1 MKLLIA
7 THNKG
12 KIKELK
18 NFLAD
23 LDLEI
28 KGLDDFRN
36 ISEVCETGETFSE
49 NAVLKAKSYAVQTG
63 LWALADD
70 SGLEVEALSDQ
81 PGVFSARYAGENAND
96 AENTA
101 KLLNELSKTGS
112 ENRRARFVCR
122 MAIADENGKIK
133 FEAEGVCEGSIAVN
147 ISGTNGFGYDPVFIP
162 AGFGQT
168 FGELSE
174 DFKRKLSHR
183 ARAMKKIIEYLSRI
197 TAS

>member
-28 KGLDDFRN
+28 KGLGDFRN
-36 ISEVCETGETFSE
+36 ISEVCETGETFAE

-70 SGLEVEALSDQ
+70 SGLEVEALSNQ
-81 PGVFSARYAGENAND
+81 PGVFSARYAGEKAND

-101 KLLNELSKTGS
+101 KLLDELSKTES

-133 FEAEGVCEGSIAVN
+133 FEAEGVCEGRISVN

-162 AGFGQT
+162 ANFEQT

-183 ARAMKKIIEYLSRI
+183 ARAMEKIIEYLSRI